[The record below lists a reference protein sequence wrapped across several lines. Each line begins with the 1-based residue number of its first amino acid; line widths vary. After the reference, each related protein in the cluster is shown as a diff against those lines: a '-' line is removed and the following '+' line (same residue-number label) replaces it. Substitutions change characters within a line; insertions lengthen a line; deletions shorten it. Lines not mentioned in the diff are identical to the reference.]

1 MSFKQILKFYIGGFR
16 NMKLGKT
23 LWLIVLIKIA
33 VIILIFKMLFFNE
46 TINTKFD
53 SKNEKINFVYE
64 NLIKD
69 VK

>member
-16 NMKLGKT
+16 NMILGKT

>member
-1 MSFKQILKFYIGGFR
+1 
-16 NMKLGKT
+16 MKLGKT